1 MKRILIAFLSAL
13 LLLTSCHKAI
23 WDKLDD
29 HEKRIARL
37 EQLCNQLNTNI
48 SALQAI
54 VDVINARDYVKDV
67 LPILEDGKE
76 IGYTITFNGHNPVTI
91 FNGKDGVDGKDG
103 KDGENGHTPMIGIRK
118 DFDGIWY
125 WTLDGEWVLD
135 ENGSKVRAD
144 GSGNGRD
151 GITPIL
157 KIEDEYWWVSYDNGS
172 NWTRLEKAVG
182 EKGADGDSMFAEIRQ
197 DEHYV
202 YLILTNGEELR
213 LSKGGLT
220 WVYV

>member
-1 MKRILIAFLSAL
+1 MKKLLYFILLSAT
-13 LLLTSCHKAI
+13 LLLTACHKAI

-48 SALQAI
+48 ASLQAI

-67 LPILEDGKE
+67 RPIDENGKT
-76 IGYTITFNGHNPVTI
+76 IGYTISFNAHNPI
-91 FNGKDGVDGKDG
+91 SIYNGKDG
-103 KDGENGHTPMIGIRK
+103 KDGEDGHTPIIGIRK
-118 DFDGIWY
+118 DSDDIWY
-125 WTLDGEWVLD
+125 WTLDGEWILD
-135 ENGSKVRAD
+135 GDGKKVRAD

-151 GITPIL
+151 GVTPLL
-157 KIEDEYWWVSYDNGS
+157 KIEAEYWWVSYDNGE

-182 EKGADGDSMFAEIRQ
+182 EKGADGDSMFADIRQ

-202 YLILTNGEELR
+202 YLILANGEELR